1 MKKLVYGILALTFVF
16 TVSLS
21 LNAQTDGTQKVPQT
35 QEVEKK
41 KECKTTCDKTAKKE
55 CTGEAKK
62 ECTGEAKKEC
72 TGEAK
77 KECTGEAKKECCKK
91 K

>member
-1 MKKLVYGILALTFVF
+1 MKKLVYGIIALAFVF

-35 QEVEKK
+35 QKVEKK
-41 KECKTTCDKTAKKE
+41 KDCKTACDKTACDKTAKKE

-62 ECTGEAKKEC
+62 ECKTACDKTAEKSAD
-72 TGEAK
+72 
-77 KECTGEAKKECCKK
+77 CKK
-91 K
+91 

>member
-1 MKKLVYGILALTFVF
+1 MKKLVYGIIALAFVF
-16 TVSLS
+16 TMSLS
-21 LNAQTDGTQKVPQT
+21 LNAQIDGNEKVPQT
-35 QEVEKK
+35 QKVEKK

-62 ECTGEAKKEC
+62 ECKGEAKKEC

-77 KECTGEAKKECCKK
+77 KECSKK
-91 K
+91 

>member
-1 MKKLVYGILALTFVF
+1 MKKLVYGIIALAFVF

-21 LNAQTDGTQKVPQT
+21 LNAQTDGTEKVLQT
-35 QEVEKK
+35 QKVEKK
-41 KECKTTCDKTAKKE
+41 KECKSTCDKTVKKE
-55 CTGEAKK
+55 CKT
-62 ECTGEAKKEC
+62 
-72 TGEAK
+72 EAK

>member
-1 MKKLVYGILALTFVF
+1 MKKLVYGIIALAFVF

-35 QEVEKK
+35 QKVEKK
-41 KECKTTCDKTAKKE
+41 KECKSTCDKTAKKE
-55 CTGEAKK
+55 CKTETKKECKGEAKK

-72 TGEAK
+72 SK
-77 KECTGEAKKECCKK
+77 K
-91 K
+91 